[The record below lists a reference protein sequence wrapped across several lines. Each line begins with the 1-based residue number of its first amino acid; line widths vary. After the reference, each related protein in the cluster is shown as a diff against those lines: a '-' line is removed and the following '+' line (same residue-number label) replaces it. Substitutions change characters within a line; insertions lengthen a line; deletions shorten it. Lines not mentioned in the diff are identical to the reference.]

1 MIDYVNT
8 MSRWIIITIAA
19 IVIASVLTIGLVV
32 FLLRKSDEEERA
44 ADEMYLK
51 QKQNLLKLA
60 VTTKLQQG
68 DGVVQSASGD
78 ILKRVNDTGAT
89 VDKSNSKLAD
99 LISRQKATIAAIKQK
114 YEAEKNKL
122 LGKSS

>member
-1 MIDYVNT
+1 
-8 MSRWIIITIAA
+8 MSRWVIITIAA

-44 ADEMYLK
+44 ADEIYLK
-51 QKQNLLKLA
+51 QKQNLLKIA
-60 VTTKLQQG
+60 VDTKLQQG
-68 DGVVQSASGD
+68 DGIVQTASGD
-78 ILKRVNDTGAT
+78 ILKRVNDTGAA

-99 LISRQKATIAAIKQK
+99 LISRQKATVDALTQK

>member
-1 MIDYVNT
+1 
-8 MSRWIIITIAA
+8 MSRWVIITIAA

-68 DGVVQSASGD
+68 DGIVQTASGD
-78 ILKRVNDTGAT
+78 ILQRVNDTGAT

-99 LISRQKATIAAIKQK
+99 LISRQKATLAAIKQK

-122 LGKSS
+122 LGRST